1 MPETTT
7 TDLPLA
13 QPTTF
18 EPPRVGLWNSYR
30 TLLRWQLAQIG
41 GELPLYVV
49 VQALLAAGVVVGF
62 GFLIPDI
69 TPAAALF
76 LSTGTPTV
84 LLLIVGLTIV
94 PQAVTQARTS
104 GTFTYMRSL
113 PVARPLLLL
122 ADLTVWLIVALPS
135 VAVAVLVGELRYD
148 LALAF
153 DWPLLIAAS
162 VLVTVTATAVGYAIA
177 VTFSPMVAQ
186 MLSQILVF
194 FVMLFSPITFAAS
207 QLPAWFRSVHDVLPM
222 RPAADLIRAGLAS
235 GTYDASMRDLAVLVL
250 WCVAGVA
257 LSVRALVRRA

>member
-1 MPETTT
+1 MPETIT
-7 TDLPLA
+7 TDRPVA
-13 QPTTF
+13 HPTAP
-18 EPPRVGLWNSYR
+18 EPGGAGLWSSYR
-30 TLLRWQLAQIG
+30 TLLRWQFAQIG

-49 VQALLAAGVVVGF
+49 VQALIAAGVVVGF

-69 TPAAALF
+69 TPDAAMF

-113 PVARPLLLL
+113 PLARPLLLL
-122 ADLTVWLIVALPS
+122 ADLTVWLLVALPS
-135 VAVAVLVGELRYD
+135 VVVAVLVAELRYD

-207 QLPAWFRSVHDVLPM
+207 QLPEWFQSLHDVLPM
-222 RPAADLIRAGLAS
+222 RPAADLLRAGLAS
-235 GTYDASMRDLAVLVL
+235 GTYDASMRDLVVLVV
-250 WCVAGVA
+250 WCAVGVA
-257 LSVRALVRRA
+257 FSVRALVRRT